1 MLTSLLPDEVRV
13 FGSINVGIA
22 DGFALY
28 ITNGGFA
35 LYVKNIYRHLSGALM
50 SAPRCKDARPCDA
63 GTRRAG

>member
-13 FGSINVGIA
+13 LGSVNVGIA
-22 DGFALY
+22 D
-28 ITNGGFA
+28 GFA

-63 GTRRAG
+63 GMRRAG